1 MGLMRII
8 FVLSVFAVSCAF
20 FAAKPAFAYGD
31 EFSEDDVYVE
41 DVVINDSAN
50 EAGMFL
56 LSYPDAELYNPPWYE
71 FVAGVLQSI
80 KDNGF
85 VLADRYPD
93 KGNSWTKVFSGGT
106 NQIPGD
112 SGFSLSVSTKGNNS
126 GLMLTLGIGRYFYLT
141 KENLGNSTFN
151 DLLDLAESM
160 EPNEENRVIPDP
172 SQLSSIGFGIRCRY
186 PDGTERDITD
196 LITIEIELN
205 EKDAGKLKLVYGCM
219 LVDREITNEQEGKPL
234 DGTGNTYLS
243 DGKADSKIEATWWI
257 TNANIDSEKSGN
269 GGCNSG
275 FAGLSFAGLSVLML
289 VCALRRSKFLKEA
302 AFNFSNFRLFI

>member
-1 MGLMRII
+1 M
-8 FVLSVFAVSCAF
+8 SVFAISCAF
-20 FAAKPAFAYGD
+20 LTVKPAFAIGD

-41 DVVINDSAN
+41 DTVINESAN

-56 LSYPDAELYNPPWYE
+56 LSYPEAELYNPPWDE
-71 FVAGVLQSI
+71 FVEGVLKSI
-80 KDNGF
+80 EDNGL

-93 KGNSWTKVFSGGT
+93 KENSWTKLFSGGT

-112 SGFSLSVSTKGNNS
+112 SGFTLSISTKGNNS
-126 GLMLTLGIGRYFYLT
+126 GLTPTLGIGRYFDLT
-141 KENLGNSTFN
+141 KENLGDKAFG
-151 DLLDLAESM
+151 DMLDLVESM

-196 LITIEIELN
+196 IIAIEIELN

-219 LVDREITNEQEGKPL
+219 LVDREITNDEEGAPL

-243 DGKADSKIEATWWI
+243 DGRTNSKIEATWWI
-257 TNANIDSEKSGN
+257 TNTNKKSGSGGS

-275 FAGLSFAGLSVLML
+275 FATLSVAGIGGILAL
-289 VCALRRSKFLKEA
+289 VGTALIKKKYQ
-302 AFNFSNFRLFI
+302 

>member
-8 FVLSVFAVSCAF
+8 FVLSVFTMSCAF
-20 FAAKPAFAYGD
+20 LAVKPAFAIGD

-41 DVVINDSAN
+41 DVVINESAN

-56 LSYPDAELYNPPWYE
+56 LSYPEAELYNPPWYE
-71 FVAGVLQSI
+71 FVAEVLKKI
-80 KDNGF
+80 NDNGF

-93 KGNSWTKVFSGGT
+93 KENSWTKLFSGGT
-106 NQIPGD
+106 DQIPGD
-112 SGFSLSVSTKGNNS
+112 SGFTLSISAKDNKS
-126 GLMLTLGIGRYFYLT
+126 GLTPTLGIGRYFDLT
-141 KENLGNSTFN
+141 KENLGDRTFGDMLN
-151 DLLDLAESM
+151 LVESM

-196 LITIEIELN
+196 LITIEIELD

-219 LVDREITNEQEGKPL
+219 LVDRQITNDEEGKPL

-243 DGKADSKIEATWWI
+243 DGSANSKIEATWWI
-257 TNANIDSEKSGN
+257 TNTNTNKESGS

-275 FAGLSFAGLSVLML
+275 FATLSFAGLSVLLML
-289 VCALRRSKFLKEA
+289 VRARRRS
-302 AFNFSNFRLFI
+302 I

>member
-1 MGLMRII
+1 MRII
-8 FVLSVFAVSCAF
+8 FVLSVFAASCAF
-20 FAAKPAFAYGD
+20 FTAKSAFAYGD
-31 EFSEDDVYVE
+31 EFSEDDVYFE
-41 DVVINDSAN
+41 DAVINESAN
-50 EAGMFL
+50 EADMFL
-56 LSYPDAELYNPPWYE
+56 LSWPEAEEYTPGSNAYYL
-71 FVAGVLQSI
+71 VAGVLKNI

-85 VLADRYPD
+85 VLADRFSD

-112 SGFSLSVSTKGNNS
+112 SGFTLSISTKGNDT
-126 GLMLTLGIGRYFYLT
+126 GLTPTLGIGRYFYLT
-141 KENLGNSTFN
+141 KENLGDRTFSEMLN
-151 DLLDLAESM
+151 LVESM

-196 LITIEIELN
+196 LITIAIELN

-219 LVDREITNEQEGKPL
+219 LVDRKITNEQEGKPL

-275 FAGLSFAGLSVLML
+275 FAGLSFAALSALML
-289 VCALRRSKFLKEA
+289 VRARRRS
-302 AFNFSNFRLFI
+302 I